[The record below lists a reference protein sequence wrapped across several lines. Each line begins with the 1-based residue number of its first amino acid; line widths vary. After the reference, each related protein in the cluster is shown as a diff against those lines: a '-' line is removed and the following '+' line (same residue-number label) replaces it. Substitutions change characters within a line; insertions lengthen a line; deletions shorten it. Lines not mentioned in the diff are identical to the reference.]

1 MTVGELGARMT
12 AAELAEWQAHDI
24 LDVEDR
30 DARAEVHGL
39 AAKAEAIVQQRVAKR
54 RRTR

>member
-39 AAKAEAIVQQRVAKR
+39 AAKAEAVVQQRVATR
-54 RRTR
+54 RRKR